1 MSFLDNDTFKSIVAA
16 TPLVSIDLIIEDL
29 EGNVLL
35 GLRNNRPAQG
45 YWFVPG
51 GRILKNETLDDAFRR
66 LTQEELGC
74 VFERSQAHFHGVYEH
89 LYKDSVF
96 GEQPSTHYVVLAYRL
111 RVNPEDL
118 HLPMAQHHGYQWW
131 EVGAIRG
138 SRQVHDN
145 TRAYV
150 L

>member
-1 MSFLDNDTFKSIVAA
+1 MSFLDNDTFKDIVTA
-16 TPLVSIDLIIEDL
+16 TPLVSIDLVVEDSQ
-29 EGNVLL
+29 GNILL
-35 GLRNNRPAQG
+35 GQRNNRPAQG

-51 GRILKNETLDDAFRR
+51 GRIRKNETLDDAFRR
-66 LTQEELGC
+66 LTREELGC
-74 VFERSQAHFHGVYEH
+74 AFERDRAYFHGVYEH
-89 LYKDSVF
+89 LYEDSVF

-118 HLPMAQHHGYQWW
+118 HLPMVQHHGYQWW
-131 EVGAIRG
+131 AVGAIRG
-138 SRQVHDN
+138 SQQVHDN